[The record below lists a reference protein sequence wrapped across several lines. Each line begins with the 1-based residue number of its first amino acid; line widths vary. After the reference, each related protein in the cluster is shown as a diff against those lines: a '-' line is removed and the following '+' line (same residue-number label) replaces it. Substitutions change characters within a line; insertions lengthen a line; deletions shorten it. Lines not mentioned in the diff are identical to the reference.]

1 MSTDQHEQLIVR
13 ILNRELQARDLDEL
27 AQLSQTE
34 PQALSQIAATLR
46 AAATIETGVEAA
58 QSIAA
63 SIELPDSNDLKSS
76 ASIPV
81 VRWSGWA
88 AAAMLAAAWVL
99 SVVLKPSLPSVDG
112 PIRSNILLSANE
124 ALEQYIRAGIAEGR
138 IIEELPLLTVD
149 LRPAEDGE
157 GMDVFY
163 IRRVIEKAH
172 VKGMYKMG
180 MDDQGRAVVLPTDEI
195 SSPSREAL

>member
-1 MSTDQHEQLIVR
+1 MSADRYEQLVDR
-13 ILNRELQARDLDEL
+13 ILNRQIEARDLDEL
-27 AQLSQTE
+27 AQLSQND
-34 PQALSQIAATLR
+34 PQALTQIAATLR
-46 AAATIETGVEAA
+46 ATATIESGVQTAE
-58 QSIAA
+58 SIAA
-63 SIELPDSNDLKSS
+63 SVELPDNFEIKRS
-76 ASIPV
+76 ATNPI
-81 VRWSGWA
+81 VRWSGWS
-88 AAAMLAAAWVL
+88 AAAMLAAAWLLVAI
-99 SVVLKPSLPSVDG
+99 LKPTLPSVNESIS
-112 PIRSNILLSANE
+112 PNILLTANE
-124 ALEQYIRAGIAEGR
+124 ALEQYMRAGMAEGR

>member
-1 MSTDQHEQLIVR
+1 MSTDQYEQLIDR

-76 ASIPV
+76 ASIPA

-138 IIEELPLLTVD
+138 IVEELPLLTVE

-163 IRRVIEKAH
+163 VRRVLERAH

-180 MDDQGRAVVLPTDEI
+180 MDEQGRAVVLPTDEI

>member
-27 AQLSQTE
+27 AQLSQNE
-34 PQALSQIAATLR
+34 PEALSQIAATLR
-46 AAATIETGVEAA
+46 AAATIESGVEAA
-58 QSIAA
+58 ESIAA
-63 SIELPDSNDLKSS
+63 SVELPDKYEINNV
-76 ASIPV
+76 ATNPI

-99 SVVLKPSLPSVDG
+99 SVVLKPSLPSVDA

-138 IIEELPLLTVD
+138 IVEELPLLTVE

-163 IRRVIEKAH
+163 VRRVLERAH

-180 MDDQGRAVVLPTDEI
+180 MDEQGRAVVLPTDEI